1 MSVQVLMTA
10 PEAGLREG
18 RPAASSSSRLHRRLS
33 RYSRVSAK
41 TVFQSFLMLT
51 TVQPRSVA
59 VSSDFS
65 APAV

>member
-1 MSVQVLMTA
+1 VIGSPLM
-10 PEAGLREG
+10 ESGNY
-18 RPAASSSSRLHRRLS
+18 AAA
-33 RYSRVSAK
+33 SAK

-51 TVQPRSVA
+51 TVQPCAAA